1 MWMENR
7 DRGGSHYAGEG
18 FCLGIHYMHGNTAQ
32 SRTKGRTQ
40 RRAIVSVDPFSG
52 RYEDPN
58 VARLR
63 DFAYSRKKMQMQ
75 ASQLAGFVC
84 PKCSHSG

>member
-1 MWMENR
+1 MKNGYR
-7 DRGGSHYAGEG
+7 SGRHHAGEG
-18 FCLGIHYMHGNTAQ
+18 LRLGIHYMHGNTAQ
-32 SRTKGRTQ
+32 RCTKGSAQ
-40 RRAIVSVDPFSG
+40 SRAIVSVDPFSG